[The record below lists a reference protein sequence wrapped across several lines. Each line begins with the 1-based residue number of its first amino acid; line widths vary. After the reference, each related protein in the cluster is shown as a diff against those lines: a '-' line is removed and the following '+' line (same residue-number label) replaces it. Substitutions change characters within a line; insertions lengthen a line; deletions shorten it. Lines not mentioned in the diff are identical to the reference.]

1 MEEEKGV
8 RYDAKKL
15 AVEVLRKW
23 QALIVITLLVAVI
36 FCVVSITGSAAVTY
50 EAKEGFSITYPE
62 IDYPTDGSGDTNVGE
77 ILNLKLAEQQRAVA
91 RAVDTLNNTVYI
103 NVYNALENTDGK
115 YKMDGLKSGIKLE
128 LGNSNTT
135 LTVTVSAESARD
147 AVFMLDNIEQQV
159 MAVIGSGETEGFSV
173 QLTYKNA
180 EEDLNAMYAVDN
192 GGALSVIISVVE
204 GLVIG
209 FVVAVVVLLI
219 WSAVFMRVTYESD
232 ITMQTKYPVLATVY
246 EGENNMGE
254 AVIKS
259 AMVRGGNDGVT
270 YVMGVTKSAADI
282 AGAWAER
289 EKQSRDAL
297 YVNFDDESGEGI
309 ARILEGE
316 DAENVVKDGKLGAGA
331 GLDIYGKREQIA
343 ALFGKLREK
352 YSRVIVSGY
361 SGADVRSE
369 LLSAFAGNTALV
381 VDEGYSIKKL
391 IALEEKY
398 ETEGRKVEGVVL
410 RKKNARKKSK

>member
-62 IDYPTDGSGDTNVGE
+62 IDYPTDGSGDTNAGE

-103 NVYNALENTDGK
+103 NVYNALENTDGT

-159 MAVIGSGETEGFSV
+159 MAAIGSGETEGFSV

-232 ITMQTKYPVLATVY
+232 VTMQTKYPVLATVY

-297 YVNFDDESGEGI
+297 YVDFDDESGEGI

-361 SGADVRSE
+361 SGAERI
-369 LLSAFAGNTALV
+369 AFGVCRRHGAGGGRGVLHQKA
-381 VDEGYSIKKL
+381 DSS
-391 IALEEKY
+391 
-398 ETEGRKVEGVVL
+398 GRKIRNGRAQGRGSCPAQEK
-410 RKKNARKKSK
+410 RPQKE

>member
-62 IDYPTDGSGDTNVGE
+62 IDYPTDGSGDTNAGE

-103 NVYNALENTDGK
+103 NVYNALENTDGT

-159 MAVIGSGETEGFSV
+159 KAAIGSGETEGFSV

-209 FVVAVVVLLI
+209 FVVGGLSGYFGGTFDFLAMRFVEFLMAVPGLYLLLAMRSALAPHFDSAQMYIMIVVILSFIGWASTARVIRGMALSLSKAQYVQAAKAMGESPLKIIVKHFLPNVLSYLI
-219 WSAVFMRVTYESD
+219 VGATLSIPAYVLGEAALSFLGLGIQEPSASWGLMLAQAQND
-232 ITMQTKYPVLATVY
+232 TKVLMLGFWWMLAPGGAIFATVLTF
-246 EGENNMGE
+246 NMLGD
-254 AVIKS
+254 IL
-259 AMVRGGNDGVT
+259 R
-270 YVMGVTKSAADI
+270 DI
-282 AGAWAER
+282 ADP
-289 EKQSRDAL
+289 K
-297 YVNFDDESGEGI
+297 
-309 ARILEGE
+309 
-316 DAENVVKDGKLGAGA
+316 KDK
-331 GLDIYGKREQIA
+331 
-343 ALFGKLREK
+343 
-352 YSRVIVSGY
+352 
-361 SGADVRSE
+361 
-369 LLSAFAGNTALV
+369 
-381 VDEGYSIKKL
+381 
-391 IALEEKY
+391 
-398 ETEGRKVEGVVL
+398 
-410 RKKNARKKSK
+410 

>member
-62 IDYPTDGSGDTNVGE
+62 IDYPTDGSGDTNAGE

-159 MAVIGSGETEGFSV
+159 MAAIGSGETEGFSV

-297 YVNFDDESGEGI
+297 YVDFDDESGEGI
-309 ARILEGE
+309 VRILEGE

-331 GLDIYGKREQIA
+331 GLDIYGEREQIA
-343 ALFGKLREK
+343 ALFGILREK

-369 LLSAFAGNTALV
+369 LLSAFAGDTALV

>member
-15 AVEVLRKW
+15 TLEVIRKW
-23 QALIVITLLVAVI
+23 KIIIIITLVVAVI
-36 FCVVSITGSAAVTY
+36 FCVISITGNATHSY
-50 EAKEGFSITYPE
+50 EAKEGFSIIYPALNYNP
-62 IDYPTDGSGDTNVGE
+62 DDVVSDGDIEG
-77 ILNLKLAEQQRAVA
+77 ILKLKLEEQQRAVA

-103 NVYNALENTDGK
+103 NVYNALENTDGT

-159 MAVIGSGETEGFSV
+159 MAAIGSGETEGFSV

-259 AMVRGGNDGVT
+259 AMVRGGND
-270 YVMGVTKSAADI
+270 
-282 AGAWAER
+282 
-289 EKQSRDAL
+289 
-297 YVNFDDESGEGI
+297 
-309 ARILEGE
+309 
-316 DAENVVKDGKLGAGA
+316 
-331 GLDIYGKREQIA
+331 
-343 ALFGKLREK
+343 
-352 YSRVIVSGY
+352 
-361 SGADVRSE
+361 
-369 LLSAFAGNTALV
+369 
-381 VDEGYSIKKL
+381 
-391 IALEEKY
+391 
-398 ETEGRKVEGVVL
+398 
-410 RKKNARKKSK
+410 